1 MDIRKNQ
8 QQTRSLFSSTAV
20 SNTSLSPSCGS
31 DLLWIQEQTHCL
43 ESPFPDDPLCKLN
56 LMETSDFVKSLPLHN
71 ISPARTHNIRS
82 NSRSCTVVDTPP
94 YTPGR
99 PIFGFTAAAAN
110 FGNFPPRKSI
120 PSKWEDAGKWISSSS
135 PSHHKII
142 MKQPPQQQEQSI
154 VFSDKSRVTTEE
166 TLEGSSFSLFRP
178 LGIGDSASAQEL
190 LTGFILV

>member
-71 ISPARTHNIRS
+71 ISPARTH
-82 NSRSCTVVDTPP
+82 
-94 YTPGR
+94 YQ
-99 PIFGFTAAAAN
+99 
-110 FGNFPPRKSI
+110 
-120 PSKWEDAGKWISSSS
+120 E
-135 PSHHKII
+135 
-142 MKQPPQQQEQSI
+142 QQQKLHGCRYSSLYPWQTHLRLHRCCSQFRKLPTAEEHSVQ
-154 VFSDKSRVTTEE
+154 VGRCREVDQQQQPFS
-166 TLEGSSFSLFRP
+166 P
-178 LGIGDSASAQEL
+178 
-190 LTGFILV
+190 